1 MKHFL
6 LAVSLSFFTALDA
19 FQPPFVTVRP
29 SKSPITSVRTGR
41 AILPLLPRRLEN
53 DGRRARAVCKMISDK
68 DKDLEQE
75 GTVAAA
81 VADGFY
87 FATKV
92 SDNGNAQ
99 LFYQLVRNQLFLGLS
114 CIWTLSVIDPQS
126 DPTFFSTTVFD
137 FSLVP
142 VFLGIVSSVPLVAG
156 GLAISRSQSRTWV
169 DINSAT
175 NQLVKI
181 GVCVCVRECVWGGV
195 LVFLE

>member
-1 MKHFL
+1 MKHFV

-19 FQPPFVTVRP
+19 FEPPFVALRH
-29 SKSPITSVRTGR
+29 SKSPSTSVRTGR

-75 GTVAAA
+75 GTVTAA

-142 VFLGIVSSVPLVAG
+142 VFLGIISSVPLVAG

-169 DINSAT
+169 DINGAT

-181 GVCVCVRECVWGGV
+181 GVCVCECVWGV
-195 LVFLE
+195 PCVPE

>member
-1 MKHFL
+1 MCTP
-6 LAVSLSFFTALDA
+6 SFGSFD
-19 FQPPFVTVRP
+19 
-29 SKSPITSVRTGR
+29 
-41 AILPLLPRRLEN
+41 
-53 DGRRARAVCKMISDK
+53 
-68 DKDLEQE
+68 
-75 GTVAAA
+75 
-81 VADGFY
+81 FY

-181 GVCVCVRECVWGGV
+181 GVCGCEVVWGGGPCV
-195 LVFLE
+195 PGVTQHTMVCVFVRVYHIRHGICVCVCVGAASVWSKEGACCSGSFFFATGHSHRCVRRAQFSRPWHASYSR

>member
-19 FQPPFVTVRP
+19 FQPPFVTLRP
-29 SKSPITSVRTGR
+29 SKSTSVGTGR
-41 AILPLLPRRLEN
+41 TILPLLPRRLEN
-53 DGRRARAVCKMISDK
+53 DGRRAGAVCKMISDK

-75 GTVAAA
+75 GTVTAA

-99 LFYQLVRNQLFLGLS
+99 LFYHLVRNQFFLGLS

-137 FSLVP
+137 FSLFP

-169 DINSAT
+169 DINGAT
-175 NQLVKI
+175 NQLVKT
-181 GVCVCVRECVWGGV
+181 GVCVCECVWGV
-195 LVFLE
+195 PCVPE